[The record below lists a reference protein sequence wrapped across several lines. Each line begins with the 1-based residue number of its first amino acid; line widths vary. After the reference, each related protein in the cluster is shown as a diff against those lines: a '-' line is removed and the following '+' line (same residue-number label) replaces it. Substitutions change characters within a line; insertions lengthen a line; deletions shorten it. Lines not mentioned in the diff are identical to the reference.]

1 MQQTPEGRYEHFARI
16 VEGLSAIEHLIMPL
30 PSHHNIRV
38 AYDKLCEEASDY
50 LAMARERN
58 MIENGWIYGEYA
70 PSPNVH
76 PDCTDPELRRPVVVC
91 IISKDEADVDLYT
104 VGPFP
109 MDIHDSIEEPQ
120 TVESEEEL
128 MSFIKENYESFTVTR
143 PMPFAIRED
152 NDA

>member
-1 MQQTPEGRYEHFARI
+1 MEQTAEGRYEHFARV

-30 PSHHNIRV
+30 PAHHDIRA
-38 AYDKLCEEASDY
+38 AYDKLGEEASEY

-70 PSPNVH
+70 PSPNIH
-76 PDCTDPELRRPVVVC
+76 PDHTDPNLRRGVVVC

-109 MDIHDSIEEPQ
+109 MDVDDGMTGSR
-120 TVESEEEL
+120 TVGSEEGL
-128 MSFIKENYESFTVTR
+128 MSFIQENYDSFTVVR
-143 PMPFAIRED
+143 PMPFATRED
-152 NDA
+152 DST